1 MTQLSFPLP
10 FLVAALL
17 TSCASGPPIAIQHV
31 VLIKLNDAGQA
42 AALLEDCDTALPGI
56 KGVLAYWSG
65 TPDQSGRVS
74 AAIDTDWDVALC
86 VGYADAQAYTAYVDH
101 PAHVELVRRWKPEF
115 TWLRIHDVAV
125 SKGN

>member
-1 MTQLSFPLP
+1 MTRTILLLFVFP
-10 FLVAALL
+10 ALL
-17 TSCASGPPIAIQHV
+17 AGCTLGQPVAIQHV

-56 KGVLAYWSG
+56 DGVLMYWSG

-74 AAIDTDWDVALC
+74 LAIDVDWDVALC
-86 VGYADAQAYTAYVDH
+86 VGYADAATYSAYVDD
-101 PAHVELVRRWKPEF
+101 PAHVDLVRRWKPQF

-125 SKGN
+125 SVDN